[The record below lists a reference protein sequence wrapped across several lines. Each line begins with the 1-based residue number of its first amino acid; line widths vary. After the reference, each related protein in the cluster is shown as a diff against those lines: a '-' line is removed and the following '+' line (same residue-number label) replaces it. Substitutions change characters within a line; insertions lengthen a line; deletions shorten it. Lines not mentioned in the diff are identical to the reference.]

1 MSSGFNNIRIF
12 TNVLKFLSRKSLTN
26 AKDVTK
32 MSSKRKVAILGATG
46 AVGQRFIQLLQGHPW
61 FEIEVLAA
69 SERSAGK
76 KFKDACNWVMET
88 DLPIEIGEMPIVNAD
103 VKSVE
108 NAGNVDLV
116 FSSLPGDLAG
126 PVETECAE
134 VYPVFSKASAHR
146 MEKDVPLIIPEINPD
161 HAEIVR
167 TQQKSRGWKGFLAT
181 DPNCSTIQLA
191 ITLKPLMQFGLKQ
204 VVVSTMQAISGAGY
218 PGVPSLDII
227 DNIVPFISGE
237 EDKVEEESLKIL
249 GTFNG
254 KIVENANFQIS
265 ASCNRVHVKDG
276 HLESVFIKL
285 EQNPSIAEIEAAFA
299 NFKGE
304 PQKLKL
310 PSAPKNPIIVRQE
323 KNRPQPRYDRD
334 AGNGM
339 SVVVGRIR
347 QDPIMTF
354 KYMCLGHNTV
364 RGGAGAGILSAEL
377 FVAKDLV

>member
-1 MSSGFNNIRIF
+1 MS
-12 TNVLKFLSRKSLTN
+12 
-26 AKDVTK
+26 
-32 MSSKRKVAILGATG
+32 MKRKVAILGATG

-61 FEIEVLAA
+61 FQIEVLAA

-76 KFKDACNWVMET
+76 KFKDACNWVMESN
-88 DLPIEIGEMPIVNAD
+88 LPKEIAEMPVANAD
-103 VKSVE
+103 VASVE
-108 NAGNVDLV
+108 KAGDVDLV

-126 PVETECAE
+126 PVESEFAAF
-134 VYPVFSKASAHR
+134 YPVFSKASAHR

-161 HAEIVR
+161 HAELIR
-167 TQQKSRGWKGFLAT
+167 LQQKARGWKGFITT

-191 ITLKPLMQFGLKQ
+191 ITLKPLMQFGLRN
-204 VVVSTMQAISGAGY
+204 VIVSTMQALSGAGY

-227 DNIVPFISGE
+227 DNVVPFISGE
-237 EDKVEEESLKIL
+237 EEKMEAEALKIL

-254 KIVENANFQIS
+254 KSVQNADFKLS

-285 EQNPSIAEIEAAFA
+285 EEDPSIDEIEAAFA
-299 NFKGE
+299 RFKGE

-310 PSAPKNPIIVRQE
+310 PSAPEQPIVIRKEQ
-323 KNRPQPRYDRD
+323 NRPQPRFDRD
-334 AGNGM
+334 TGNGM

-347 QDPIMTF
+347 KDPIMTF

-377 FVAKDLV
+377 LVAKGLA